1 MNRFDFL
8 TGAVRKTWGEYR
20 TYGVL
25 LPAAVAAGAFFNVMP
40 AMLLKEIVDQ
50 VASSR
55 ADMLWKLAFAY
66 LGAVALIGLADFLRE
81 YGATVFGQRVLL
93 NVRNGML
100 RKLTR
105 LPVRYFNTTPKGE
118 TMARLTADIDA
129 INSLFVSGVVAA
141 AADLFKIA
149 GFLAALFL
157 LSPYFGMVAL
167 AGVPAVYA
175 LSDYFRKRIYQKQVV
190 VRRRV
195 AEINTRIQEIYTGLP
210 MIKSY
215 GAESYF
221 AGGFEPVLENHRIAM
236 NANSVYDA
244 WFPCVTQTV
253 RSIFIAG
260 AVYIGARIGG
270 MSPETGLSIGAISAA
285 ADLFIRLFEPIEAV
299 ASELLT
305 IQQAM
310 AGIDRAGEFFAHA
323 EEKTERSSGGFRPSG
338 ASVEVRNLSFSYSAG
353 QPVLDGLSLRVPQGA
368 KAAIVGRTGSGK
380 STLLH
385 LIAGMYGTE
394 SGGVLIGGVDPYRLA
409 PQERRRWIGIV
420 PQTVHIF
427 NGNLLE
433 NITLRDTSI
442 GRERVE
448 RALET
453 TGLAEAV
460 GTLPEGM
467 ETMLGEGGFSL
478 SFGQTQLVALARAL
492 VTDPPLLLLDELTSG
507 LDAVTES
514 KLFAALRAIEGE
526 RTIVTISHR
535 LSGILDAD
543 VVHIMERGKIRES
556 GAPEE
561 LASKEGWY
569 ARYKRLEE
577 SGWRMA

>member
-1 MNRFDFL
+1 
-8 TGAVRKTWGEYR
+8 
-20 TYGVL
+20 
-25 LPAAVAAGAFFNVMP
+25 
-40 AMLLKEIVDQ
+40 
-50 VASSR
+50 
-55 ADMLWKLAFAY
+55 
-66 LGAVALIGLADFLRE
+66 
-81 YGATVFGQRVLL
+81 
-93 NVRNGML
+93 
-100 RKLTR
+100 
-105 LPVRYFNTTPKGE
+105 
-118 TMARLTADIDA
+118 
-129 INSLFVSGVVAA
+129 
-141 AADLFKIA
+141 
-149 GFLAALFL
+149 
-157 LSPYFGMVAL
+157 
-167 AGVPAVYA
+167 
-175 LSDYFRKRIYQKQVV
+175 
-190 VRRRV
+190 
-195 AEINTRIQEIYTGLP
+195 
-210 MIKSY
+210 
-215 GAESYF
+215 
-221 AGGFEPVLENHRIAM
+221 
-236 NANSVYDA
+236 
-244 WFPCVTQTV
+244 
-253 RSIFIAG
+253 
-260 AVYIGARIGG
+260 VYIGARIGG

-310 AGIDRAGEFFAHA
+310 AGIDRAGEFFTHA
-323 EEKTERSSGGFRPSG
+323 EEKTERSSGGSRPSG
-338 ASVEVRNLSFSYSAG
+338 ASVEVRNLSFSYSVG

-442 GRERVE
+442 GREQVE

-453 TGLAEAV
+453 AGLAEPVRA
-460 GTLPEGM
+460 LPEGM

-514 KLFAALRAIEGE
+514 KLFAALRAVGGE

-543 VVHIMERGKIRES
+543 VVHIMEHGKIRES
-556 GAPEE
+556 GTPAE
-561 LASKEGWY
+561 LATKESWY
-569 ARYKRLEE
+569 TLYKRLEE